1 MVVRTRLQ
9 NRMRDETKRKR
20 KRNGG
25 NNGNND
31 KSGDNSSSGNDDN
44 GFGEVEFR
52 EFLASV
58 FPSKF
63 ANKKVEE
70 AKRKQRKLK
79 NQKKQIESKRT
90 EVVEKDQNDS
100 SSESESES
108 DSTSSKVKTSTKN
121 NGNTAFAIVT
131 LPSVSRKH
139 RKHKQNVKSNV
150 KSNHNDVEDSGYES
164 TDSHATEDLED
175 EGDTLSELFGDETRS
190 EVSSDES
197 YEPTDES
204 DESDDSDDM
213 NSEND
218 IDIDDIDVHATT
230 EDNIVQYNSKGD
242 KRTTKNANKS
252 PKRVS
257 ESTETNLED
266 IEHTINDKFAK
277 LPSPLQNN
285 CFRFWKEFKS
295 KVAQEQKI
303 HSKQNTKKIRKTN
316 LCEFRKML
324 REGDVMNDLKY
335 FNRFMNL
342 DEQQRILADMAE
354 VQKHTKCDKPYRLRL
369 LESPIPPNIK
379 AIAFKKINALRHA
392 TRGDSEYNKLKK
404 WVDAFLNI
412 PFGKYSTLDIN
423 LSCGQERCHEFMSN
437 AKKTLDDAVYGLDDA
452 KLQVMQMLGQWIS
465 NQSAIGSAIAIHG
478 PMGTGKTT
486 LVKDG
491 ISKILGREFIFI
503 ALGGASDG
511 SFLEGHSYTYEAST
525 WGKIVD
531 LLMQC
536 KTMNPVIYF
545 DELDKVSDSPR
556 GEEIIG
562 ILTHLTDS
570 SQNDSFHDKYF
581 SEINFDLSKC
591 LFIFSYNDP
600 ERVNPILRDRMYTI
614 KTQGYTQQQ
623 KITIA
628 NQYLIPKIL
637 PQIGFTNEEVIMP
650 NETLEHICSN
660 LTNEDEKGVRSLKR
674 TLEVIYTK
682 LNLYRLLKPGTE
694 MFGHKVPDVVSFP
707 ITISKQLVNELIKK
721 NTESLPYL
729 TTMYT

>member
-9 NRMRDETKRKR
+9 KRMSDETKRKR

-31 KSGDNSSSGNDDN
+31 KNDDNSCSGNDDN

-70 AKRKQRKLK
+70 AKKKQRKLK
-79 NQKKQIESKRT
+79 NQKKRISSRLS
-90 EVVEKDQNDS
+90 EVIAKDKSASDADS
-100 SSESESES
+100 TSDTES
-108 DSTSSKVKTSTKN
+108 DSASPKVKTKTKD

-131 LPSVSRKH
+131 LPGVTKNYRRRKL
-139 RKHKQNVKSNV
+139 KSQDTN
-150 KSNHNDVEDSGYES
+150 NDNDVEFSESES
-164 TDSHATEDLED
+164 TDSRDTEELED
-175 EGDTLSELFGDETRS
+175 EGDTLSELFGDETKS
-190 EVSSDES
+190 EMSSDES
-197 YEPTDES
+197 YEPSDGSDDIDGRDDE
-204 DESDDSDDM
+204 ESDDGINM
-213 NSEND
+213 G
-218 IDIDDIDVHATT
+218 DIDVHATT
-230 EDNIVQYNSKGD
+230 DNNVVEHISRGSK
-242 KRTTKNANKS
+242 RSTKD
-252 PKRVS
+252 
-257 ESTETNLED
+257 TTNLED
-266 IEHTINDKFAK
+266 VEHTIGDKFSK
-277 LPSPLQNN
+277 LPSALQKN
-285 CFRFWKEFKS
+285 CFRFWNEFKT
-295 KVAQEQKI
+295 KVVREQKI
-303 HSKQNTKKIRKTN
+303 HSKYNTKKTRKSN

-324 REGDVMNDLKY
+324 REGDAMNDLKY
-335 FNRFMNL
+335 FNRFMSL
-342 DEQQRILADMAE
+342 DEQERILADMAE

-369 LESPIPPNIK
+369 LESPIPSNIK

-392 TRGDSEYNKLKK
+392 SRGDSEYNKLKK

-412 PFGKYSTLDIN
+412 PFGKYSTLDVN
-423 LSCGQERCHEFMSN
+423 LSSGQERCHEFMSN

-628 NQYLIPKIL
+628 HQYLIPKIL
-637 PQIGFTNEEVIMP
+637 PQIGFTTDEVIMP
-650 NETLEHICSN
+650 NDTLEHICSN

-694 MFGHKVPDVVSFP
+694 MFGHKIPDIVSFP

-729 TTMYT
+729 TSMYT